1 MGIIPDKYISEL
13 SKGIKKKWAAHQD
26 KPMKGLAALS
36 PLLVF
41 LCIYLVSSIIAQ
53 DFYKIPISAAFL
65 IASVYAVATTRGK
78 SLEERI
84 TTFSKGAGNKNV
96 LLMIWIFVLA
106 GAFAATAK
114 EIGAIDATVN
124 LALRILPG
132 KMLYA
137 GLFLAACFISM
148 SIGTSVGTIVA
159 LVPVAAGIAQ
169 ELAAGG
175 AEGIAASV
183 PFITAIIVGGAF
195 FGDNLSFIS
204 DTTIAATQT
213 QGCSMRSKFYTN
225 ILLVLPAAIT
235 TLLIY
240 AFSGNSIPSVEAPAI
255 TFNEV
260 LKCLPYIIV
269 IIVALLGVNVL
280 AVLILG
286 IVSAAI
292 LGFAY
297 GSFNGIEFCT
307 HIGNGVMGMGELI
320 IVTML
325 AGGVLEMVR
334 LNGGIDY
341 LIQVVTARINSKRG
355 AEFAITGLTALA
367 NVCTANNTIAIL
379 SVGDISR
386 DIAKQYK
393 VSPRRSA
400 SLMDTAS
407 CFVQGVIPYGAQLLM
422 ASGLALVSPVA
433 IIPYLY
439 YPMCVGVAVIVSIV
453 IKKKN

>member
-1 MGIIPDKYISEL
+1 MQK
-13 SKGIKKKWAAHQD
+13 IKTLH
-26 KPMKGLAALS
+26 GLYALS
-36 PLLVF
+36 PIIVLLTV
-41 LCIYLVSSIIAQ
+41 YLAGSIVAG
-53 DFYKIPISAAFL
+53 DFYRIPIAVAFIAA
-65 IASVYAVATTRGK
+65 AVYAIMITKGS
-78 SLEERI
+78 SLNERI
-84 TTFSKGAGNKNV
+84 DRFSRGAANTRIMYMV
-96 LLMIWIFVLA
+96 WIFVLA
-106 GAFAATAK
+106 GAFAKITEAM
-114 EIGAIDATVN
+114 GAIDATVV
-124 LALRILPG
+124 LARNTIPANYLP
-132 KMLYA
+132 A
-137 GLFLAACFISM
+137 GIFIASCFVSL

-159 LVPVAAGIAQ
+159 LTPVVTT
-169 ELAAGG
+169 LAAQIGCDV
-175 AEGIAASV
+175 AWMV
-183 PFITAIIVGGAF
+183 AIVVGGAF

-379 SVGDISR
+379 SVGDISH